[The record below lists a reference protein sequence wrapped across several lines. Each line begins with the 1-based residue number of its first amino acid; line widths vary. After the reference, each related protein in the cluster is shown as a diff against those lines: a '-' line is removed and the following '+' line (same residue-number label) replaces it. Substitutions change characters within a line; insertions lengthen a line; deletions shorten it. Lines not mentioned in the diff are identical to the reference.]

1 LATGGVTFGA
11 LIGWALSAY
20 FGKVGIFFGDLGI
33 SGGMILPDRIYPYLT
48 LDSAVNLI
56 ITAFIVTLLGS
67 LYPAR
72 MASRMEPVEA
82 LHNAQ

>member
-1 LATGGVTFGA
+1 YT
-11 LIGWALSAY
+11 
-20 FGKVGIFFGDLGI
+20 
-33 SGGMILPDRIYPYLT
+33 YLT

-56 ITAFIVTLLGS
+56 ITAFLITILAS

-82 LHNAQ
+82 LRGAQ